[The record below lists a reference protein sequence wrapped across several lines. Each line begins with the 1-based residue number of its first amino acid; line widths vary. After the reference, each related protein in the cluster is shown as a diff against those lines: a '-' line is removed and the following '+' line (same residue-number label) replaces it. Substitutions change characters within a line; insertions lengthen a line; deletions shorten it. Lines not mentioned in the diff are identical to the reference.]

1 MIFSKGDW
9 KTFQRGIEKEWLLT
23 NGLGSFASSTIIGA
37 NTRRY
42 HGLLIASFRHPVR
55 RYLIISKFDE
65 AVQIGDVSYNLAAN
79 QTPGYINPG
88 FQYLQSVKIDK
99 LPSFTYNIQ
108 DVFIEKKISMVYGKN
123 TVAVV
128 YRIVSGMKPITLR
141 VTPLVNYRE
150 YHGNTTSSGLSFE
163 TIRCENGVNLK
174 PNSAEVNIEIRSN
187 EGIFKSYSNTWF
199 YSMDYFMERERGLN
213 SIEDHYMPGC
223 FEITVDPGQE
233 KIFTIVGSVDGI
245 DTLDGLKIIQDEEER
260 LEGLIKKA
268 SYNDEFADALVMA
281 ADKFIVYRQST
292 DAKSVIA
299 GYPWFTDWGRD
310 TMVSLPGLTLVTKR
324 FEDAKEIL
332 LSFAKY
338 IRNGLVPNMFPDEG
352 REPVYNTVDASLWFI
367 EATYKFLEYTEQYSF
382 VKEEIYPRLKEII
395 EYYKNGTDFNIKMDT
410 DGLISAGNEGT
421 QLTWM
426 DAKVGEWVVT
436 PRHGKAVEI
445 NALWYNSLKIM
456 DILAKKFEENNSI
469 YEKLAYKVKKSFI
482 QFWNEEKECLY
493 DVIDKGL
500 KDDKV
505 RPNQI
510 FALSLSYP
518 VLEGE
523 RAKKVANK
531 VLDELYT
538 AFGLRSLSPNDKD
551 YRGTCIGDQL
561 KRDSSYHEGT
571 TWSWLIGPFI
581 SAYLRVNNYS
591 EESKCLCEKM
601 MEPFKAHIKDVGI
614 GLVSEIFDGNDP
626 NIPRGC
632 YAQAWGVAEVL
643 RAYVETRSER

>member
-9 KTFQRGIEKEWLLT
+9 KTFQKGIEKEWLLT

-42 HGLLIASFRHPVR
+42 HGLLVASFRYPVKR
-55 RYLIISKFDE
+55 HLIISKFDE
-65 AVQIGDVSYNLAAN
+65 TVQIGDISYNLAAN

-88 FQYLQSVKIDK
+88 FQYLQSAEIDK
-99 LPSFTYNIQ
+99 LPTFTYNVQ

-128 YRIVSGMKPITLR
+128 YRVVGGIKPVVLR
-141 VTPLVNYRE
+141 ITPLVNFRE
-150 YHGNTTSSGLSFE
+150 YHGNTTSSGLSFK
-163 TIRCENGVNLK
+163 TSLYENGIILK
-174 PNSAEVNIEIRSN
+174 PDCAEVNIEIKSS
-187 EGIFKSYSNTWF
+187 EGIFKSYINTWF

-233 KIFTIVGSVDGI
+233 KVFTIVGSVDGI
-245 DTLDGLKIIQDEEER
+245 DTLDGLKIIQEEEAR

-268 SYNDEFADALVMA
+268 GYNDQFSNALVMA

-292 DAKSVIA
+292 DAKSIIA

-332 LSFAKY
+332 ISFTKY

-367 EATYKFLEYTEQYSF
+367 EATYKFLKYTKQYSF
-382 VKEEIYPRLKEII
+382 VKEEIYPHLKEII
-395 EYYKNGTDFNIKMDT
+395 ECYKNGTDFNIKMDI
-410 DGLISAGNEGT
+410 DGLISAGSQGT

-436 PRHGKAVEI
+436 PRQGKAVEI
-445 NALWYNSLKIM
+445 NALWYNALKIM
-456 DILAKKFEENNSI
+456 DILAIKFGDENKG
-469 YEKLAYKVKKSFI
+469 YQRLASKVKKSFV
-482 QFWNEEKECLY
+482 QFWNEKEECLY
-493 DVIDKGL
+493 DVIDVSH
-500 KDDKV
+500 KDEKV

-518 VLEGE
+518 VLDGE
-523 RAKKVANK
+523 KAKKVLNK

-551 YRGTCIGDQL
+551 YRGIYIGDQL

-571 TWSWLIGPFI
+571 VWGWLIGPFI
-581 SAYLRVNNYS
+581 TAYLRVNNHS
-591 EESKCLCEKM
+591 EESKRLCRKI
-601 MEPFKAHIKDVGI
+601 MEPFSAHLRDAGI

-626 NIPRGC
+626 NNPRGC
-632 YAQAWGVAEVL
+632 YAQAWSVAEVL
-643 RAYVETRSER
+643 RVYIEDVK